1 MTCDCG
7 RGVPWDESLDTID
20 LYKDPSRKEAE
31 AMKAGSKHSNPKE
44 AFGVRKLIFSVI
56 PFSVLW
62 EVGIGMLEGALKYG
76 RHNYEV
82 MGIRASTYMD
92 ATVAR
97 HLMRWWS
104 GEDIDKDSKLNHVTK
119 AICSLVV
126 LRAGMI
132 NGNWTDDRPPKVDM
146 AWVDQLE
153 KLVGDVLDRVPPE
166 KRVDPYTAIG
176 EAAKEHKPETH
187 QAIADA
193 FIAMAKQCTCAEKEG
208 NDWSGPAYCRLPSGR
223 CERLQSE

>member
-1 MTCDCG
+1 M
-7 RGVPWDESLDTID
+7 
-20 LYKDPSRKEAE
+20 KE
-31 AMKAGSKHSNPKE
+31 GSKPSNPKE

-92 ATVAR
+92 ATIAR

-104 GEDIDKDSKLNHVTK
+104 GEDIDKDSNLNHVTK

-132 NGNWTDDRPPKVDM
+132 KGNWTDDRPPKVDM

-166 KRVDPYTAIG
+166 RRVDPYTAIG
-176 EAAKEHKPETH
+176 EAEKEPAKPATH
-187 QAIADA
+187 QALAQA
-193 FIAMAKQCTCAEKEG
+193 FINMAEQCECAQKEC
-208 NDWSGPAYCRLPSGR
+208 NDWCGPAYCKRPDGCTRVAARNSM
-223 CERLQSE
+223 ERLKAGEFDRPLCEGDFPADTLFHG